1 MPKHP
6 SNKYRNICK
15 RKSKLQEDKR
25 ELTWTI
31 LETTPSAQLVIRTIK
46 SFLTLYSILGDL
58 SLYIE
63 IIRIFV
69 DIVKQK

>member
-25 ELTWTI
+25 ELTKTI
-31 LETTPSAQLVIRTIK
+31 LETTRVVCAD
-46 SFLTLYSILGDL
+46 YS
-58 SLYIE
+58 
-63 IIRIFV
+63 
-69 DIVKQK
+69 

>member
-25 ELTWTI
+25 ELTRTI
-31 LETTPSAQLVIRTIK
+31 LETTRVVCTNHAECSTFNPYNQK
-46 SFLTLYSILGDL
+46 L
-58 SLYIE
+58 SYPLPH
-63 IIRIFV
+63 F
-69 DIVKQK
+69 